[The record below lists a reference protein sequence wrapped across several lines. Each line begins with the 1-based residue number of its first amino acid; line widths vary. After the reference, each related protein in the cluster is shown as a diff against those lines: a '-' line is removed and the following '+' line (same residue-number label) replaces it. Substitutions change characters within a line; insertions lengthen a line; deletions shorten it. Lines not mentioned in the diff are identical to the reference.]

1 LYCYRVDLAFL
12 RLLLPESKTARLW
25 TGEIVATILNFSPT
39 WRDLMVRLVNA
50 WGYAG

>member
-1 LYCYRVDLAFL
+1 VLFGAVV
-12 RLLLPESKTARLW
+12 LW
-25 TGEIVATILNFSPT
+25 TGEIITKTILDFSPT